1 MEELQSLS
9 GALISKQDQLAS
21 LQLSI
26 LSAQKL
32 SDMPRSSK
40 SDNVRKID
48 NRVNRADIL
57 RRDIRHL
64 EAAIN
69 LRISVIAENKLF
81 IRDADMKIYLLLMR
95 YIYGIDWGEILQGLF
110 GEAEDFQRKRVA
122 YKRRMFRLHRQACS
136 DIFKWWDVRQKMVKP
151 RLSREGGATNG
162 QERKLENV

>member
-1 MEELQSLS
+1 MDELQSLS

-57 RRDIRHL
+57 RRDIRRL

-69 LRISVIAENKLF
+69 LRVSVIAENKLF

-95 YIYGIDWGEILQGLF
+95 YLYGIEWNEILRGLF
-110 GEAEDFQRKRVA
+110 GEAEDFHRKRDA
-122 YKRRMFRLHRQACS
+122 YKRRMFRLHKQACV
-136 DIFKWWDVRQKMVKP
+136 DVFRWWDVRQGDAQKKMVKP
-151 RLSREGGATNG
+151 FASVDGTAVHEKRT
-162 QERKLENV
+162 